1 MIKKIKEEI
10 QNESILDLTVN
21 LISQDYTDI
30 KTTAML
36 IKEYGIPVVEFTY
49 FTKEKASEYGIPV
62 GEIALI
68 VSLYEYAIQE
78 LYELTGNMELLDI
91 VINYYGLDSIELTDI
106 TDDVMELLNSR
117 IDCRFSQL
125 IKKALS

>member
-1 MIKKIKEEI
+1 MNKEII
-10 QNESILDLTVN
+10 QNETILDLTVN
-21 LISQDYTDI
+21 LLSQDYTDI

-36 IKEYGIPVVEFTY
+36 IKEYGISIREFTF
-49 FTKEKASEYGIPV
+49 FTKEKACDYGIPAS
-62 GEIALI
+62 EIALI

-78 LYELTGNMELLDI
+78 LYHLTENDSLLDI
-91 VINYYGLDSIELTDI
+91 AINYYGLDSIELTNI